1 MVIKKMQVKTIL
13 NRSISLKSKIKIEKG
28 IIKYSKLKTYNYLIL
43 RPSNIYGF
51 KNKINQ
57 RQGLVENVFRLIL
70 EKKNIIL
77 RNNGNDKRD
86 YLFIDDFTKI
96 LKKLMNTKLQNEV
109 INISSGNVFDAKEI
123 VSKISIILKQKPRI
137 IFKKKNKLDKINYI
151 SLSNKKLTKIT
162 NHKFTNINHG
172 LKIIAKKIKKKT

>member
-1 MVIKKMQVKTIL
+1 M
-13 NRSISLKSKIKIEKG
+13 
-28 IIKYSKLKTYNYLIL
+28 

-172 LKIIAKKIKKKT
+172 LKIIAKKLKR